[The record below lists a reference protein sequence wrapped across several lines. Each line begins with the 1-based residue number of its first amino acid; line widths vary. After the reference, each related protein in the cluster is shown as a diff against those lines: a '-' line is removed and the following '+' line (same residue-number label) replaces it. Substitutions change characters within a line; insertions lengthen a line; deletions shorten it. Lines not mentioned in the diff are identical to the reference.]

1 MKKFQ
6 NIKKMMEYNTKQL
19 NTRLRWGGW
28 GGGGGGGGGGGVPF
42 QFSEGNDGVLHCPR
56 LRDSYSQS
64 QYILGFS
71 IHMFI

>member
-6 NIKKMMEYNTKQL
+6 NIKKMMKYNTKPL
-19 NTRLRWGGW
+19 NTRVRWGGW
-28 GGGGGGGGGGGVPF
+28 GGWGEGVPF